1 LAKPSSEQQSGSTMA
16 LKRKHDETSDAPD
29 KDARVFSRGGGGQ
42 PFKRKRPQLNHDSDK
57 GASAHALKN
66 RIRDLKRLL
75 AHVDLVGDHKMSAS
89 MRIDRE
95 RELEACE
102 HELAEKMA
110 SSREAAHRQKMISR
124 YHHVRFFGTWH
135 DGKAR
140 WSNHVN
146 LTRTDRKKAMRILKR
161 LKKEYAAEG
170 DGEKKHMLE
179 KKVHDAEV
187 DVNYAIYYPL
197 MKPYTAMYPKSRV
210 GQSDDQE
217 SEAQAKSNS
226 EVDGPKGDKDMWRAV
241 EKATEEGTLGA
252 LRSSRHGLPVVLAK
266 EQIKTPSLKPK
277 APVANPKTIE
287 GRNRRER
294 RAHNARLQ
302 EAAEDSDGGF
312 FE

>member
-1 LAKPSSEQQSGSTMA
+1 MA

-124 YHHVRFFGTWH
+124 YHHVRFF
-135 DGKAR
+135 
-140 WSNHVN
+140 
-146 LTRTDRKKAMRILKR
+146 DRKKAMRILKR

-217 SEAQAKSNS
+217 PEAQAKSNS

>member
-1 LAKPSSEQQSGSTMA
+1 
-16 LKRKHDETSDAPD
+16 
-29 KDARVFSRGGGGQ
+29 
-42 PFKRKRPQLNHDSDK
+42 
-57 GASAHALKN
+57 
-66 RIRDLKRLL
+66 
-75 AHVDLVGDHKMSAS
+75 
-89 MRIDRE
+89 
-95 RELEACE
+95 
-102 HELAEKMA
+102 
-110 SSREAAHRQKMISR
+110 MISR
-124 YHHVRFFGTWH
+124 YHHVRFF
-135 DGKAR
+135 
-140 WSNHVN
+140 
-146 LTRTDRKKAMRILKR
+146 DRKKAMRILKR